1 MEESLIKQS
10 EELEQTLHQQLE
22 LLKQDSKGYLKVG
35 GMAILVGLAA
45 VGAVKLISPG
55 KQEIKPAVNKIS
67 KNKDKIKHKVK
78 KKKYSVFGNIKNR
91 LFWMLMDY
99 GKGQFMEMLVRKN
112 LGGRGKK

>member
-10 EELEQTLHQQLE
+10 EELEQTLQQQLE

-45 VGAVKLISPG
+45 VGAVKLFFPG
-55 KQEIKPAVNKIS
+55 KQKIKPALDKIS
-67 KNKDKIKHKVK
+67 KKKDKVKHKVK
-78 KKKYSVFGNIKNR
+78 KKKFSIFGNIKNR

-99 GKGQFMEMLVRKN
+99 GKGQFMEMLIRKN
-112 LGGRGKK
+112 QGGRGKK